1 MSKAAVVEIKGTP
14 PNGNEQPE
22 ALAAA
27 EEAGLRYVSD
37 QTPGIVR
44 RRAGRGFSYMAAD
57 GTRLQDPEAIVRIR
71 ALAIPP
77 AWTDVWICPHPR
89 GHLQAT
95 GRDTRGR
102 KQYRYHTGWRAVRDE
117 TKYSRLPSFAKA
129 LPQIREQVKHD
140 LSLRGI
146 PRDKVLATV
155 IRLLE
160 MTLIRVGNK
169 EYARDN
175 DSFGLTTMRDRHVEV
190 HGSKLEFEFRGKGGK
205 RHVVDIRDPRL
216 AKIVRQ
222 CQEIPGHELFQYVDE
237 DGRRGRVESAD
248 VNEYL
253 RRHAGED
260 FTAKDFRTWAGTVL
274 MVRALEE
281 MGPATSTRQAKR
293 KLLRAIEA
301 VAAMLGNTPAI
312 CRAYYVHPSITEG
325 FMDGSLHGFL
335 ERRSKKRRSRRGLSG
350 EETDVLAFLTN
361 RRRLPRNSQRV
372 VASPGRSD
380 SRTSARGKSVAWT

>member
-1 MSKAAVVEIKGTP
+1 MCPVSRPSDRGKNVAVRTMTKAKVVAIEGSS
-14 PNGNEQPE
+14 PNGNDQAE
-22 ALAAA
+22 ALASA

-57 GTRLQDPEAIVRIR
+57 GTRLDDPEAIARIR

-77 AWTDVWICPHPR
+77 AWTDVWISPHPR

-95 GRDTRGR
+95 GRDARGR
-102 KQYRYHTGWRAVRDE
+102 KQYRYHTQWRAVRDE
-117 TKYSRLPSFAKA
+117 TKYSRLTSFARA
-129 LPQIREQVKHD
+129 LPQIRAQVKKD
-140 LSLRGI
+140 LSLTGL
-146 PRDKVLATV
+146 PRDNVLATV

-175 DSFGLTTMRDRHVEV
+175 ESFGLTTMRDRHVDV
-190 HGSKLEFEFRGKGGK
+190 RGSRLEFEFRGKGGK

-216 AKIVRQ
+216 ASIVRR

-237 DGRRGRVESAD
+237 NGERRRVESAD

-253 RRHAGED
+253 RRHAGD
-260 FTAKDFRTWAGTVL
+260 AFTAKDFRTWSGTVL

-281 MGPATSTRQAKR
+281 LGPATSTRQAKR
-293 KLLRAIEA
+293 KLIRAIEA

-325 FMDGSLHGFL
+325 FMDGSLHSFL
-335 ERRSKKRRSRRGLSG
+335 EGRSKKRRSRRGLSR
-350 EETDVLAFLTN
+350 EEADVLAFLTN
-361 RRRLPRNSQRV
+361 RSRVQRN
-372 VASPGRSD
+372 VATAS
-380 SRTSARGKSVAWT
+380 

>member
-1 MSKAAVVEIKGTP
+1 MKTKTKANVVTIKEAP
-14 PNGNEQPE
+14 PDGNDQAE
-22 ALAAA
+22 ALVSA

-37 QTPGIVR
+37 QTPGILR
-44 RRAGRGFSYMAAD
+44 WRAGGGFSYVAAD
-57 GTRLQDPEAIVRIR
+57 GTRLDDPEVIARIR

-95 GRDTRGR
+95 GRDARGR
-102 KQYRYHTGWRAVRDE
+102 KQYRYHTRWRAVRDE
-117 TKYSRLPSFAKA
+117 TKYSRLTSFAKA
-129 LPQIREQVKHD
+129 LPQIRAQVKKD
-140 LSLRGI
+140 LSLTGL
-146 PRDKVLATV
+146 PRDKILATV

-175 DSFGLTTMRDRHVEV
+175 ESFGLTTMRDRHVDV
-190 HGSKLEFEFRGKGGK
+190 RGSRLEFEFRGKGGK
-205 RHVVDIRDPRL
+205 RHVVDIKDPRL

-237 DGRRGRVESAD
+237 DGERGRVESAD

-281 MGPATSTRQAKR
+281 LGPATSTRQAKR

-325 FMDGSLHGFL
+325 FMDGSLHRFL
-335 ERRSKKRRSRRGLSG
+335 EGRSKKRRSRRGLSG

-361 RRRLPRNSQRV
+361 RNRLPRN
-372 VASPGRSD
+372 VAKAS
-380 SRTSARGKSVAWT
+380 

>member
-1 MSKAAVVEIKGTP
+1 
-14 PNGNEQPE
+14 
-22 ALAAA
+22 
-27 EEAGLRYVSD
+27 
-37 QTPGIVR
+37 
-44 RRAGRGFSYMAAD
+44 
-57 GTRLQDPEAIVRIR
+57 
-71 ALAIPP
+71 
-77 AWTDVWICPHPR
+77 VWICPHPR

-95 GRDTRGR
+95 GRDARGR
-102 KQYRYHTGWRAVRDE
+102 KQYRYHTRWRAVRDE
-117 TKYSRLPSFAKA
+117 TKYSRLTSFAKA
-129 LPQIREQVKHD
+129 LPQIRAQVKKD
-140 LSLRGI
+140 LSLTGL
-146 PRDKVLATV
+146 PRDKILATV

-175 DSFGLTTMRDRHVEV
+175 ESFGLTTMRNRHVEV

-216 AKIVRQ
+216 ARIVRQ

-237 DGRRGRVESAD
+237 DGGRERVESAD

-281 MGPATSTRQAKR
+281 LGPATSTRQAKR
-293 KLLRAIEA
+293 KLLRAMEA

-361 RRRLPRNSQRV
+361 RSRLPRN
-372 VASPGRSD
+372 VATAS
-380 SRTSARGKSVAWT
+380 

>member
-1 MSKAAVVEIKGTP
+1 MKTKTKANVVAIKEAP
-14 PNGNEQPE
+14 PDGNDQAE
-22 ALAAA
+22 ALVSA
-27 EEAGLRYVSD
+27 EEAGLRYASD
-37 QTPGIVR
+37 QTPGILR
-44 RRAGRGFSYMAAD
+44 RRAGRGFSYVAAD
-57 GTRLQDPEAIVRIR
+57 GTKLDDPEVIARIR

-95 GRDTRGR
+95 GRDARGR
-102 KQYRYHTGWRAVRDE
+102 KQYRYHTRWRAVRDE
-117 TKYSRLPSFAKA
+117 TKYSRLTSFAKA
-129 LPQIREQVKHD
+129 LPQIRAQVKKD
-140 LSLRGI
+140 LSLTGL
-146 PRDKVLATV
+146 PRDKILATV

-175 DSFGLTTMRDRHVEV
+175 ESFGLTTMRNRHVEV

-237 DGRRGRVESAD
+237 DGGRGRVESAD

-281 MGPATSTRQAKR
+281 LGPATSTRQAKR

-361 RRRLPRNSQRV
+361 RSRLPRN
-372 VASPGRSD
+372 VAKAS
-380 SRTSARGKSVAWT
+380 